1 MGAHP
6 GTRSPTTGTRTS
18 ASTSG
23 TGTTRSSARVTRSTA
38 PISSTAAATRP
49 WAPLGAT
56 WTWPR
61 SAARRTGRT
70 RPRTT
75 RRRRPTGGGTTTT
88 PTAHER
94 GAPNREMLFDAKR
107 DPGFRVIALGTGKVC
122 SHQHSR
128 TSESTRSSV
137 TCRCST
143 NRRSKATLVT
153 AWGLQSMSG
162 SDTAVRCP
170 VTTPPSTTELDAVV
184 AVEVDYESPTG
195 HYPCCSGAVRVV
207 GALSQSG

>member
-1 MGAHP
+1 MGGSTSP

-23 TGTTRSSARVTRSTA
+23 TGTTRSSARVARSTA

-75 RRRRPTGGGTTTT
+75 RTLRPTCGGTTTT

-94 GAPNREMLFDAKR
+94 VERVWYFRAGAEL
-107 DPGFRVIALGTGKVC
+107 DPGYFYALYLLSFR
-122 SHQHSR
+122 
-128 TSESTRSSV
+128 
-137 TCRCST
+137 
-143 NRRSKATLVT
+143 
-153 AWGLQSMSG
+153 
-162 SDTAVRCP
+162 
-170 VTTPPSTTELDAVV
+170 ELNV
-184 AVEVDYESPTG
+184 AEI
-195 HYPCCSGAVRVV
+195 HLA
-207 GALSQSG
+207 A